1 MVFRHNFR
9 IEPEGDLLFPGVKA
23 KQQPEEEDDYGFYD
37 FDNEDVSDDMSRSLT
52 PPSGTGGASF
62 DEDMDN
68 VELLS
73 SLLQSPSFQ
82 RGTSSTSV
90 LNHPSNAALIWQ
102 NGDHYPEDERQ
113 WKVVH
118 IDAGNQGRLCGR
130 CSRNI
135 VIAAQQTHPRLIIR
149 GFEGSEFSDESSTPS
164 DESYESFSL
173 SRKSERVALALT
185 SLRIVNRPPFH
196 IKYAEFELR
205 IATPTRTYTRWLC
218 FADLKRLLEVAGALQ
233 SPPSENMKNVNLAW
247 QCFLH
252 YRQWRHFPWLGNVEV
267 QHLITQHA
275 LVSRLLEELL
285 FALDTPQPLF
295 AFVENYHQWCM
306 DPYCATSFL
315 GSIRSSPPQSSFRDH
330 RKPLGQTIPQVPSR
344 LEFDA
349 AESLAVPRD
358 SEARGVS

>member
-1 MVFRHNFR
+1 MVFQHKSG
-9 IEPEGDLLFPGVKA
+9 IQPDGDLLFPWVKA
-23 KQQPEEEDDYGFYD
+23 KEQPEEEDDYGFYD
-37 FDNEDVSDDMSRSLT
+37 FDNEDVRGEMSRSST
-52 PPSGTGGASF
+52 PPSSAGGASF

-73 SLLQSPSFQ
+73 SLIQSPRFQ
-82 RGTSSTSV
+82 RGASSTSV
-90 LNHPSNAALIWQ
+90 LNHPNNAVWQ
-102 NGDHYPEDERQ
+102 NGDYYPEDEPE

-118 IDAGNQGRLCGR
+118 MDAGKQGRICSR

-149 GFEGSEFSDESSTPS
+149 GFEGSQFSADSSTPS

-173 SRKSERVALALT
+173 YRKSERVALALT
-185 SLRIVNRPPFH
+185 SLRVVNRPPFH

-233 SPPSENMKNVNLAW
+233 SPPSENMTNVNLAW

-252 YRQWRHFPWLGNVEV
+252 YRQWRHFPWLGNVDV

-295 AFVENYHQWCM
+295 AFVENYHEWCM

-315 GSIRSSPPQSSFRDH
+315 GPIRSSPPQF
-330 RKPLGQTIPQVPSR
+330 RKPLGQTIPQD
-344 LEFDA
+344 L
-349 AESLAVPRD
+349 LCWT
-358 SEARGVS
+358 